1 MNIQDKKK
9 PWANNTNKFI
19 AGFAQERE
27 EDFMTQLLIIIQL
40 FFAVVIGM
48 YFLNLL
54 RGQQSNRV
62 AIEKESRKE
71 MEKLQYM
78 RNIQLTKPL
87 SEITRPAD
95 FGEIVGQDNGIKA
108 LRAAICSPNPQH
120 VIIYGPPGVGKTAAA
135 RLILE
140 EAKKVFNCPFR
151 QDAKFVEVDATTVR
165 FDERGIADPL
175 IGSVHDPIYQGAGAM
190 GVAGIPQ
197 PKIGAVTK
205 AHGGVLFIDEIG
217 ELHPIQMNKLLK
229 ILEDRK
235 VFLESAYYS
244 SEDSNIPFHI
254 HDIFQNGL
262 PADFRLIGATTRGP
276 ESIPP
281 ALRSRCLEIYFRS
294 LTPDEI
300 QIVTENALNKI
311 KFEREEGVAELV
323 GKYATNGREA
333 VNIIQTAVGVNINEN
348 RSSVTISDIEWVLNN
363 GQYSPRPERK
373 INEEPQIGYVNG
385 LAVYGPNMGTLMEIE
400 AAAVTVRKG
409 TGRLLVTGIVEE
421 EEMGSGS
428 GRTIKRKS
436 MARASA
442 DNVLTVIKKYLN
454 IDTDDYDIHLN
465 FPGGTPV
472 DGPSAGI
479 TMVVAIYS
487 AITNTYIDNKTT
499 MTGEVSI
506 RGKVKGVGGIIPK
519 VEAAMHAGA
528 KRVLIPRENW
538 QEIFKTFEIEVI
550 PVDNVLEAIN
560 IATLCQHTIKPVVAQ
575 AVDVN
580 VLAAAGKSAAS
591 MQAMSD

>member
-1 MNIQDKKK
+1 M
-9 PWANNTNKFI
+9 
-19 AGFAQERE
+19 
-27 EDFMTQLLIIIQL
+27 MTQLLMFIQL
-40 FFAVVIGM
+40 FFAIVIGM

-54 RGQQSNRV
+54 RSQQGNKV

-71 MEKLQYM
+71 MEKLQHM
-78 RNIQLTKPL
+78 RDIQLTKPL
-87 SEITRPAD
+87 SEVTRPSD
-95 FGEIVGQDNGIKA
+95 FSEIVGQDNGVKA

-120 VIIYGPPGVGKTAAA
+120 VIIYGPPGIGKTAAA

-140 EAKKVFNCPFR
+140 EAKKVFNCPFQ

-205 AHGGVLFIDEIG
+205 AHGGILFIDEIG

-244 SEDSNIPFHI
+244 SEDTNIPFHI

-276 ESIPP
+276 ESISP

-300 QIVTENALNKI
+300 KIVTINALKKI
-311 KFEREEGVAELV
+311 KFESEEGVSELI

-333 VNIIQTAVGVNINEN
+333 VNIIQTAVGVNINESRN
-348 RSSVTISDIEWVLNN
+348 KVTIRDIEWVLNN

-373 INEEPQIGYVNG
+373 INDEPQIGYVNG
-385 LAVYGPNMGTLMEIE
+385 LAVYGANMGTLMEIE
-400 AAAVTVRKG
+400 ATAVSVQQGFGK
-409 TGRLLVTGIVEE
+409 LIVTGIVEE
-421 EEMGSGS
+421 EEIGSKD

-436 MARASA
+436 MAKAST
-442 DNVLTVIKKYLN
+442 DNVLTVIKRYLD
-454 IDTDDYDIHLN
+454 IDPSEYDIHLN

-479 TMVVAIYS
+479 TIAVAIYS
-487 AITNTYIDNKTT
+487 AITNSYVDNKIA
-499 MTGEVSI
+499 MTGEISI

-519 VEAAMHAGA
+519 VEAAIHAGA
-528 KRVLIPRENW
+528 KKVLIPKDNW
-538 QEIFKTFEIEVI
+538 QEIFHTFDIEVI
-550 PVDNVLEAIN
+550 PVDSIVEAVN
-560 IATLCQHTIKPVVAQ
+560 IATMRQDEVKALAAQPVEM
-575 AVDVN
+575 N
-580 VLAAAGKSAAS
+580 ILAAAAINNTPTI
-591 MQAMSD
+591 QAMRDIK

>member
-1 MNIQDKKK
+1 M
-9 PWANNTNKFI
+9 
-19 AGFAQERE
+19 RE
-27 EDFMTQLLIIIQL
+27 ENTMSQLLIAIQL

-54 RGQQSNRV
+54 RGQQGNKV

-71 MEKLQYM
+71 MEKLQHM
-78 RNIQLTKPL
+78 RDIQLTKPL
-87 SEITRPAD
+87 SEITRPSD
-95 FGEIVGQDNGIKA
+95 FREIIGQENGIKA

-140 EAKKVFNCPFR
+140 EAKKTPNCPFR

-197 PKIGAVTK
+197 PKVGAVTK
-205 AHGGVLFIDEIG
+205 AHGGILFIDEIG

-229 ILEDRK
+229 VLEDRK

-244 SEDSNIPFHI
+244 SEDTNIPFHI

-281 ALRSRCLEIYFRS
+281 ALRSRCLEIYFRA
-294 LTPDEI
+294 LTSEEI
-300 QIVTENALNKI
+300 GIVTSNALSKI
-311 KFEREEGVAELV
+311 RFECEEGVPELI

-333 VNIIQTAVGVNINEN
+333 VNIIQTAVGVNINEKRN
-348 RSSVTISDIEWVLNN
+348 KVTISDIEWVLNN

-373 INEEPQIGYVNG
+373 INDEPQIGYVNG

-400 AAAVTVRKG
+400 AIAVRAGRG

-421 EEMGSGS
+421 EEIGSRD

-436 MARASA
+436 MAKAST
-442 DNVLTVIKKYLN
+442 DNVITAIKKYLG
-454 IDTDDYDIHLN
+454 IDPGEYDIHLN

-479 TMVVAIYS
+479 TIAVAVYS
-487 AITNTYIDNKTT
+487 AITNSYVDNRIA

-519 VEAAMHAGA
+519 IEAAVRAGV
-528 KRVLIPRENW
+528 KKVIIPKENW
-538 QEIFKTFEIEVI
+538 QEIFSTYDIEVI
-550 PVDNVLEAIN
+550 PVESIVEAVN
-560 IATLCQHTIKPVVAQ
+560 IATMRQAEVKHLKAQ
-575 AVDVN
+575 SSEGNILTSSKIVKAP
-580 VLAAAGKSAAS
+580 S
-591 MQAMSD
+591 MQAMSDIKQ